1 MLFQNSR
8 RVSTS
13 MAAVGSSSTISS
25 DLPQMASANRTRWV
39 WPPDR
44 RSTRWSANWAM
55 PARLSV
61 VATGSG
67 FGCSLVISSTSSRT
81 VTSGISP
88 PDWSMAPTRPDFT
101 PWYGSSPNI
110 LIRPLVGLR
119 SASSMSSEVDLPA
132 PFGPSRATVSPA
144 RRSRVSPSTARSRPY
159 CLDTFSN
166 ETTGVAPWLPS

>member
-61 VATGSG
+61 AATGSG

-88 PDWSMAPTRPDFT
+88 PDWSIAPTRPDLT
-101 PWYGSSPNI
+101 PVYGSSPNMRM
-110 LIRPLVGLR
+110 RPPVGLR

-132 PFGPSRATVSPA
+132 PFGPSRATVSPG
-144 RRSRVSPSTARSRPY
+144 RKSRVSPSTACS
-159 CLDTFSN
+159 
-166 ETTGVAPWLPS
+166 LP

>member
-1 MLFQNSR
+1 MANRSVRPAATSSFMLDQNSR

-39 WPPDR
+39 WPPDS

-61 VATGSG
+61 VLIGSG
-67 FGCSLVISSTSSRT
+67 LGCRLVTSVTSSRT
-81 VTSGISP
+81 VTSGIRP

-101 PWYGSSPNI
+101 PAYGSEPNI
-110 LIRPLVGLR
+110 WILPLVGLR
-119 SASSMSSEVDLPA
+119 SASSMSREVDLPA
-132 PFGPSRATVSPA
+132 PFGPSRATVSPG
-144 RRSRVSPSTARSRPY
+144 RKSRVSPSTARS
-159 CLDTFSN
+159 
-166 ETTGVAPWLPS
+166 LP